1 MQREQK
7 VRKSVMG
14 IGLVMLL
21 GVLLVSQVAWAQEA
35 TSGIAGLVIDTSSA
49 VLPGVTVEASSP
61 VLIEGVRVVFTDGE
75 GRYNIVNLR
84 PGTYTVTFS
93 LPGFSTTIREG
104 VELPSGFTATIDAN
118 MRVGGIEETVTV
130 TGASPLVDVQNTRQQ
145 SVVTNELLD
154 ILPTSGKAVYNL
166 VALTPGLVANA
177 DVGGSR
183 GVYGSGGVQGSTFR
197 GKSDTNKLTFDGMRT
212 HNLQCK
218 GGCVGY
224 IPNPA
229 VIEEITLETGGVSAE
244 SLAAGLAVN
253 LIPKQGGNSFS
264 GETSGVFSNENMQ
277 SSNLDD
283 ELRGRGLSTEQKI
296 VKIFDGTFTLGGP
309 IKQDKLWFFTA
320 QRVWGNRNQVPGV
333 FYNLTQGTPFYTPDL
348 SRPYIRSETAQAHA
362 VRLTLQATD
371 KQKWNFFA
379 DIQKNRTRG
388 ASAQFRSPEAV
399 SSRWDF
405 WPQGLYQVSW
415 TSPRTNR
422 LLIEAAVSVMI
433 SHYPY
438 VREKNMTENDV
449 AIRERSNGFWWN
461 SVASIGGGGGN
472 MGQNHNSDRIAHR
485 FSVSYVT
492 GSHNFKVGTTM
503 DQGFRQTDT
512 EVNRDR
518 WWEFRN
524 GVPEAV
530 FLAATPYDVKLRV
543 KADLGVY
550 AQDQWNVN
558 NSLTLNYGLRFDY
571 INAFVPAETL
581 AAGAFVP
588 ERVFPRVN
596 GVPNWTDVSPR
607 LGIVYDLFGDSR
619 TAFKAALGRYVGSAG
634 AETALENAPVNTT
647 FSSTSRSWNDANGN
661 FVEDCD
667 LTNFA
672 ANGECGAIAN
682 SLFGQLDPNANAWDP
697 HLLEGFAKRDYN
709 WDFSLELDHQFGDGI
724 AVTAG
729 YYRSWFGNFQ
739 VTQNTAVD
747 TEGYDP
753 YSIIAPIDP
762 RLPGGGGY
770 EVSGLYDV
778 RPDNFGQVVNL
789 RQLSSNFGEH
799 TRVNDFFGVSIDTRL
814 DSGVLFGG
822 GVDFGRSV
830 QDSCFVVNSP
840 QDLLTAFDWPRGNSR
855 GACRT
860 VEPIEGNIQLK
871 MHGSVPLP
879 GDFAVSAVYQNV
891 AGPVIEARYRAGND
905 LIEPSLGRPLS
916 GGSRSALVPLIEPGT
931 MYEERRAQL
940 DMRLSKI
947 FELPSEMRLR
957 ASFDLYNALNDNSV
971 LGIVTTYGGSWLR
984 PSSILPARLIQLS
997 GRLSF

>member
-130 TGASPLVDVQNTRQQ
+130 TGASPLVDVQSTRQQ

-296 VKIFDGTFTLGGP
+296 VKIFDGAFTLGGP

-348 SRPYIRSETAQAHA
+348 SRPYI
-362 VRLTLQATD
+362 
-371 KQKWNFFA
+371 
-379 DIQKNRTRG
+379 
-388 ASAQFRSPEAV
+388 
-399 SSRWDF
+399 
-405 WPQGLYQVSW
+405 
-415 TSPRTNR
+415 
-422 LLIEAAVSVMI
+422 
-433 SHYPY
+433 
-438 VREKNMTENDV
+438 
-449 AIRERSNGFWWN
+449 
-461 SVASIGGGGGN
+461 
-472 MGQNHNSDRIAHR
+472 
-485 FSVSYVT
+485 
-492 GSHNFKVGTTM
+492 
-503 DQGFRQTDT
+503 
-512 EVNRDR
+512 
-518 WWEFRN
+518 
-524 GVPEAV
+524 
-530 FLAATPYDVKLRV
+530 
-543 KADLGVY
+543 
-550 AQDQWNVN
+550 
-558 NSLTLNYGLRFDY
+558 
-571 INAFVPAETL
+571 
-581 AAGAFVP
+581 
-588 ERVFPRVN
+588 
-596 GVPNWTDVSPR
+596 
-607 LGIVYDLFGDSR
+607 
-619 TAFKAALGRYVGSAG
+619 
-634 AETALENAPVNTT
+634 
-647 FSSTSRSWNDANGN
+647 
-661 FVEDCD
+661 
-667 LTNFA
+667 
-672 ANGECGAIAN
+672 
-682 SLFGQLDPNANAWDP
+682 
-697 HLLEGFAKRDYN
+697 
-709 WDFSLELDHQFGDGI
+709 
-724 AVTAG
+724 
-729 YYRSWFGNFQ
+729 
-739 VTQNTAVD
+739 
-747 TEGYDP
+747 
-753 YSIIAPIDP
+753 
-762 RLPGGGGY
+762 
-770 EVSGLYDV
+770 
-778 RPDNFGQVVNL
+778 
-789 RQLSSNFGEH
+789 
-799 TRVNDFFGVSIDTRL
+799 
-814 DSGVLFGG
+814 
-822 GVDFGRSV
+822 
-830 QDSCFVVNSP
+830 
-840 QDLLTAFDWPRGNSR
+840 
-855 GACRT
+855 
-860 VEPIEGNIQLK
+860 
-871 MHGSVPLP
+871 
-879 GDFAVSAVYQNV
+879 
-891 AGPVIEARYRAGND
+891 
-905 LIEPSLGRPLS
+905 
-916 GGSRSALVPLIEPGT
+916 
-931 MYEERRAQL
+931 
-940 DMRLSKI
+940 
-947 FELPSEMRLR
+947 
-957 ASFDLYNALNDNSV
+957 
-971 LGIVTTYGGSWLR
+971 
-984 PSSILPARLIQLS
+984 
-997 GRLSF
+997 

>member
-14 IGLVMLL
+14 IGLATLL

-35 TSGIAGLVIDTSSA
+35 TSGIAGLVTDTSSA

-75 GRYNIVNLR
+75 GRYNIINLR
-84 PGTYTVTFS
+84 PGTYTVTFT

-104 VELPSGFTATIDAN
+104 VELPSGFTATIDTN
-118 MRVGGIEETVTV
+118 MQVGGIEETVTV

-154 ILPTSGKAVYNL
+154 VLPTSGKAVYNL
-166 VALTPGLVANA
+166 VALTPGLVAAA

-253 LIPKQGGNSFS
+253 LIPKQGGNVFS

-296 VKIFDGTFTLGGP
+296 VKIFDGVFTLGGP

-333 FYNLTQGTPFYTPDL
+333 FFNQTQGTPFYTPDL

-362 VRLTLQATD
+362 VRLTWQATD

-422 LLIEAAVSVMI
+422 LLVEAAASVMI

-438 VREKNMTENDV
+438 VREENMTENDV

-461 SVASIGGGGGN
+461 AVASIGGGGGN

-485 FSVSYVT
+485 FAVSYVT

-550 AQDQWNVN
+550 AQDQWTVN
-558 NSLTLNYGLRFDY
+558 DNMTLNYGLRFDY

-596 GVPNWTDVSPR
+596 SVPNWTDVSPR
-607 LGIVYDLFGDSR
+607 LGMVYDLSGDGR
-619 TAFKAALGRYVGSAG
+619 TAVKVALGRYVGSAG
-634 AETALENAPVNTT
+634 AETALGNAPVNTT

-682 SLFGQLDPNANAWDP
+682 NLFGQLDPNANAWDP
-697 HLLEGFAKRDYN
+697 DLLQGFAKRDYN
-709 WDFSLELDHQFGDGI
+709 WDFSVEVDQQLGDVV
-724 AVTAG
+724 ALTAG

-747 TEGYDP
+747 PTGYDP

-762 RLPGGGGY
+762 RLPGGGGN
-770 EVSGLYDV
+770 EVSGVFDV

-789 RQLSSNFGEH
+789 RQLSSNFGEQKQI
-799 TRVNDFFGVSIDTRL
+799 NDFFGASINTRFT
-814 DSGVLFGG
+814 SGVLFGG

-830 QDSCFVVNSP
+830 EDSCFVVNSP
-840 QDLLTAFDWPRGNSR
+840 QDLLH
-855 GACRT
+855 CRT
-860 VEPIEGNIQLK
+860 VEPLEGNAQFK
-871 MHGSVPLP
+871 AHGSLPLP
-879 GDFAVSAVYQNV
+879 GDFVVSAVFQNV
-891 AGPVIEARYRAGND
+891 AGPVIEANFRAGQD
-905 LIEPSLGRPLS
+905 LIEPSLGRSLS
-916 GGSRSALVPLIEPGT
+916 GGSRSALVPLILPGT
-931 MYEERRAQL
+931 MYEERRSQL
-940 DMRLSKI
+940 DLRLSRL
-947 FELPSEMRLR
+947 FELASGMSLR
-957 ASFDLYNALNDNSV
+957 TSFDLYNALNDNSV
-971 LGIVTTYGGSWLR
+971 LGITTTYGGNWLR